1 MFKCCMV
8 KMHCSKHSCFMSSAA
23 HHLLWLQ
30 FDDDESV
37 AGARTAFWRR
47 SKFWRILV
55 PILVS
60 AGLAAAAIALLI
72 THPDKAS
79 LCGFHAAAETAQLEH
94 LAQQGLSRL
103 CSACL
108 RRHSICLLQQP

>member
-1 MFKCCMV
+1 MLHGLNALQRAQMFHVMCCKSV
-8 KMHCSKHSCFMSSAA
+8 AS
-23 HHLLWLQ
+23 LQ

-37 AGARTAFWRR
+37 AGARTAFWQRP
-47 SKFWRILV
+47 KFWRILV

-79 LCGFHAAAETAQLEH
+79 L
-94 LAQQGLSRL
+94 
-103 CSACL
+103 
-108 RRHSICLLQQP
+108 